1 MLKFGDGYARQIEKQ
16 KKVLEGLCQRIDE
29 IQVSI
34 GSYRKGKQQ
43 IPKSNADSTSMP

>member
-29 IQVSI
+29 IQLSI
-34 GSYRKGKQQ
+34 ESYRKGK
-43 IPKSNADSTSMP
+43 